1 MNLIGKILYAVRNI
15 GLGNFLHIRRLT
27 LTITRPQPGQISS
40 GLLYSDAG
48 DGFGPHRLDIFQLE
62 PSGSGGWQLDW
73 ASQGEYAWP
82 YDEVEVHLVG
92 FNAAWVEADG
102 RRLPLIESRAAS
114 GVFNRL
120 VIQSGEN

>member
-1 MNLIGKILYAVRNI
+1 MRATALVRTGWI
-15 GLGNFLHIRRLT
+15 
-27 LTITRPQPGQISS
+27 
-40 GLLYSDAG
+40 YSNWNHPVPAG
-48 DGFGPHRLDIFQLE
+48 
-62 PSGSGGWQLDW
+62 